1 MSFMQQEYL
10 FSVRGFSLIR
20 FSFTFLEKYIF
31 FVTKSLQAVSNRVKI
46 VSTRVLSCYEI
57 LYMVTVGLIVIVAGK
72 QVVLM
77 DMV

>member
-10 FSVRGFSLIR
+10 FSVCGFSLIR
-20 FSFTFLEKYIF
+20 LSFTFLEKYIF

-46 VSTRVLSCYEI
+46 VSARVLSCYEI
-57 LYMVTVGLIVIVAGK
+57 LDIVTVGLIVIVAGK
-72 QVVLM
+72 QAVLM